1 MTEPSTR
8 WRAPDFS
15 RLAIRWPGWMRNG
28 WASFRAAP
36 GRMLWPVAVGVGLIT
51 AAYFGLMALS
61 DGGESYSGQDGGWLE
76 DLLRVGSSIV
86 LVAAMAAA
94 LTWLLRWLS
103 AQGLAPRLWTAL
115 KLVLA
120 LTPLSVGVLADF
132 DGLYQPMDEP
142 LKSYLM
148 LIAVPFVV
156 AGLLAALDRR
166 RAPGLAVIAT
176 LAPVALFLAAGA
188 VAENLLEP
196 VEHLREALLA
206 REPDQRMWW
215 LALAALPIA
224 IFALVAAVGDRPDEQ
239 E

>member
-8 WRAPDFS
+8 WRAPNLS
-15 RLAIRWPGWMRNG
+15 RFAIRWPGWLRNG
-28 WASFRAAP
+28 WTSFRAAP

-51 AAYFGLMALS
+51 AAYFGLTALFN
-61 DGGESYSGQDGGWLE
+61 GGDSYSGDGGWLE
-76 DLLRVGSSIV
+76 DLLRIGSSIV

-94 LTWLLRWLS
+94 FTWLLQWLS

-115 KLVLA
+115 KLALA
-120 LTPLSVGVLADF
+120 LTPLSVWALADF

-148 LIAVPFVV
+148 LIAVPFAI
-156 AGLLAALDRR
+156 AGLLVAIDRR
-166 RAPGLAVIAT
+166 RALGLGVIAG

-196 VEHLREALLA
+196 VEHIREALIA